1 MLSLPSK
8 ITQRGVLAHL
18 VERNTGSVEV
28 SGSSPLYSTK
38 NSKSTDRGLPR
49 LVLSFIICRLRLLLL
64 GWHLILSDPADVCQK
79 RKKVVFRRPLFLCC
93 LIASN
98 IFYKPNIKPLFE
110 TFYCVSQRNKIY
122 ILILHIIIVVFN
134 HYRWKHLFAF
144 DIAKLQ
150 PKSSV
155 CMPL

>member
-38 NSKSTDRGLPR
+38 NSKSTDRRSPSVSAFFYHLPAP
-49 LVLSFIICRLRLLLL
+49 SPSTGI
-64 GWHLILSDPADVCQK
+64 HLILSDPADVCQK

-110 TFYCVSQRNKIY
+110 KFYCVSQRNKIY

-134 HYRWKHLFAF
+134 HYR
-144 DIAKLQ
+144 
-150 PKSSV
+150 
-155 CMPL
+155 

>member
-1 MLSLPSK
+1 MLSLSSK

-49 LVLSFIICRLRLLLL
+49 LVLSFIVCRLRLLLL
-64 GWHLILSDPADVCQK
+64 GWHLILSDPEDVCQQ
-79 RKKVVFRRPLFLCC
+79 RKKVVVRRPLFLCC

-98 IFYKPNIKPLFE
+98 IFYKPKIKPLFE
-110 TFYCVSQRNKIY
+110 KFYCFSQRNKIY